1 MSNTKIYTYDVIGYV
16 QKKENK
22 TNSQGDYLQL
32 NFTPLECQ
40 KHMIFFVAP
49 KFKNGK
55 INDTHKKLTETAEGS
70 KVCLTYSLNNNQFFL
85 WNIQEV

>member
-40 KHMIFFVAP
+40 ARTATLLYTSIPRNFP
-49 KFKNGK
+49 K
-55 INDTHKKLTETAEGS
+55 
-70 KVCLTYSLNNNQFFL
+70 
-85 WNIQEV
+85 